1 MSLQANISMNCH
13 SNMITRV
20 TFSDWRA
27 GTNIHR
33 ISNFYWN
40 INVERIIKTYERVN
54 YKRNQRSEKETTS
67 EMVNT
72 AQ

>member
-13 SNMITRV
+13 NNMITRV
-20 TFSDWRA
+20 TFWRTGA
-27 GTNIHR
+27 NIHR
-33 ISNFYWN
+33 ISNFYLN
-40 INVERIIKTYERVN
+40 INVERIIKIYVRVN
-54 YKRNQRSEKETTS
+54 YKCNQRSEKKTTS